1 MRPQA
6 GAVLAL
12 AGALL
17 ALGLPQAALAH
28 AYLVRTVP
36 EASVVLNA
44 PPAQA
49 ALTFDEAV
57 EPRFAVISVTNTLGH
72 QETTGPVRRS
82 QGNPDTLIVP
92 LRPHLPEGWYLVY
105 WRAISVDGHPVQSA
119 FTFAVGPNPGPAP
132 QFVVPSISQTAT
144 TPRLLV
150 ARWAAFLTVMVAI
163 GLFVLRIAIARPVMR
178 RVPGTSLRAISTAFV
193 VTAVL
198 GLIAIPVY
206 LDISTAVDSLR
217 SAFDVSALVR
227 LFRVTAFGRSWVDLE
242 ICFALFCA
250 AAWLALWLDRPEREH
265 RSIAELLSTGGA
277 LLAAAAVLL
286 VPGLAGHAA
295 QTAPRGVSV
304 MLDWVHLLSGSL
316 WLGGLIGLLVLW
328 RSLPALSRVA
338 GLAVC
343 VPRFSNVAF
352 LSVVFLLASGV
363 GATVIHMPILAA
375 LWETSYGKAILVKI
389 GLLAAAML
397 LGAVNLLRSKPRL
410 VAASDAEAGRPA
422 AALLRRSIS
431 GETLLLTAAVF
442 AAAVLSSL
450 APPAAALAKEGS
462 ALAKVGPGPV
472 GTVVHQGPYTLRV
485 LVHPNKAV
493 VPNSF
498 GLALTK
504 NGKPVQGADVT
515 LSFSMLDM
523 QMANQE
529 LQLTE
534 TRPGVYARPAPAL
547 VMVGHWALA
556 FNVTPKGGTPFTAL
570 VVDHATG

>member
-1 MRPQA
+1 M
-6 GAVLAL
+6 
-12 AGALL
+12 L
-17 ALGLPQAALAH
+17 ALGLPQAAFAH

-44 PPAQA
+44 PPPQA

-72 QETTGPVRRS
+72 QETSGPVQRS
-82 QGNPDTLIVP
+82 PADPDTLIVP

-132 QFVVPSISQTAT
+132 QFVVPNISQTAT

-150 ARWAAFLTVMVAI
+150 ARWLVFLTVMAAI

-178 RVPGTSLRAISTAFV
+178 RVPGTSLRTVSAAFV
-193 VTAVL
+193 VASVL
-198 GLIAIPVY
+198 GLVAIPLY
-206 LDISTAVDSLR
+206 LDISTAIDSLH
-217 SAFDVSALVR
+217 SAFDVSALVP
-227 LFRVTAFGRSWVDLE
+227 LFRVTAFGRSYVDLE

-250 AAWLALWLDRPEREH
+250 AAGIALWLDRPEREH
-265 RSIAELLSTGGA
+265 RSVAELLSTGGA

-304 MLDWVHLLSGSL
+304 MLDWVHLVSGSL
-316 WLGGLIGLLVLW
+316 WIGGLIGLLVLW
-328 RSLPALSRVA
+328 RSLPALQRLA
-338 GLAVC
+338 GLVVC

-352 LSVVFLLASGV
+352 FSVVFLLASGV

-375 LWETSYGKAILVKI
+375 LWETSYGKTILVKI

-410 VAASDAEAGRPA
+410 VAARDEEAGRPA
-422 AALLRRSIS
+422 ATLLRRTIG

-442 AAAVLSSL
+442 AAALLSSF

-498 GLALTK
+498 ALALTK
-504 NGKPVQGADVT
+504 NGKPVRRADVT
-515 LSFSMLDM
+515 LSLSMLDM

-534 TRPGVYARPAPAL
+534 TQPGIYARPAPAL
-547 VMVGHWALA
+547 VMVGHWGLE
-556 FNVTPKGGTPFTAL
+556 FNVMPKSGSPFTAL

>member
-1 MRPQA
+1 M
-6 GAVLAL
+6 LT
-12 AGALL
+12 
-17 ALGLPQAALAH
+17 LGLPQAAFAH
-28 AYLVRTVP
+28 AYLVHTVP

-44 PPAQA
+44 PPPQA

-72 QETTGPVRRS
+72 QETSGPVQRS
-82 QGNPDTLIVP
+82 PADPDTLIVP

-132 QFVVPSISQTAT
+132 QFVVPNISQTAT

-150 ARWAAFLTVMVAI
+150 ARWLVFLTVMAAI

-178 RVPGTSLRAISTAFV
+178 RVPGTSLRTVSAAFV
-193 VTAVL
+193 VASVL
-198 GLIAIPVY
+198 GLVAIPLY
-206 LDISTAVDSLR
+206 LDISTAIDSLH
-217 SAFDVSALVR
+217 SAFDVSALVP
-227 LFRVTAFGRSWVDLE
+227 LFRVTAFGRSYVDLE

-250 AAWLALWLDRPEREH
+250 AAGIALWLDRPEREH
-265 RSIAELLSTGGA
+265 RSVAELLSTSGA

-304 MLDWVHLLSGSL
+304 MLDWVHLVSGSL
-316 WLGGLIGLLVLW
+316 WIGGLIGLLVLW
-328 RSLPALSRVA
+328 RSLPALQRLA
-338 GLAVC
+338 GLVVC

-352 LSVVFLLASGV
+352 FSVVFLLASGV

-375 LWETSYGKAILVKI
+375 LWETSYGKTILVKI

-410 VAASDAEAGRPA
+410 VAARDADAGRPA
-422 AALLRRSIS
+422 AALLRRTIS

-442 AAAVLSSL
+442 AAALLSSL

-498 GLALTK
+498 ALALTK
-504 NGKPVQGADVT
+504 NGKPVRRADVT
-515 LSFSMLDM
+515 LSLSMLDM

-534 TRPGVYARPAPAL
+534 TRPGIYARPAPAL
-547 VMVGHWALA
+547 VMVGHWGLE

>member
-1 MRPQA
+1 M
-6 GAVLAL
+6 
-12 AGALL
+12 L
-17 ALGLPQAALAH
+17 ALGLPQAAFAH
-28 AYLVRTVP
+28 AYLVHTVP

-44 PPAQA
+44 PPPQA

-72 QETTGPVRRS
+72 QETSGPVQRS
-82 QGNPDTLIVP
+82 PADPDTLIVP

-132 QFVVPSISQTAT
+132 QFVVPNISQTAT

-150 ARWAAFLTVMVAI
+150 ARWLVFLTVMAAI

-178 RVPGTSLRAISTAFV
+178 RVPGTSLRTVSAAFV
-193 VTAVL
+193 VASVL
-198 GLIAIPVY
+198 GLVAIPLY
-206 LDISTAVDSLR
+206 LDISTAIDSLH
-217 SAFDVSALVR
+217 SAFDVSALVP
-227 LFRVTAFGRSWVDLE
+227 LFRVTAFGRSYVDLE

-250 AAWLALWLDRPEREH
+250 AAGIALWLDRPEREH
-265 RSIAELLSTGGA
+265 RSVAELLSTSGA

-304 MLDWVHLLSGSL
+304 MLDWVHLVSGSL
-316 WLGGLIGLLVLW
+316 WIGGLIGLLVLW
-328 RSLPALSRVA
+328 RSLPALQRLA
-338 GLAVC
+338 GLVVC

-352 LSVVFLLASGV
+352 FSVVFLLASGV

-375 LWETSYGKAILVKI
+375 LWETSYGKTILVKI

-410 VAASDAEAGRPA
+410 VAARDADAGRPA
-422 AALLRRSIS
+422 AALLRRTIS

-442 AAAVLSSL
+442 AAALLSSL

-498 GLALTK
+498 ALALTK
-504 NGKPVQGADVT
+504 NGKPVRRADVT
-515 LSFSMLDM
+515 LSLSMLDM

-534 TRPGVYARPAPAL
+534 TRPGIYARPAPAL
-547 VMVGHWALA
+547 VMVGHWGLE